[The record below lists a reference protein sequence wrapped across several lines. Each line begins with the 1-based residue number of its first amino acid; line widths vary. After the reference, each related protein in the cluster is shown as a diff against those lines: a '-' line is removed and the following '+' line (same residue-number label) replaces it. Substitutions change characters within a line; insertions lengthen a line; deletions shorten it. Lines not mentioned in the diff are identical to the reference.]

1 MKYKVKTR
9 LTTMVLLA
17 LMAFGTVSASEA
29 VSEKDNFYQAVNG
42 QTLATKKIRPTE
54 ASWSWF
60 SERSL
65 ENKQALGKE
74 LEAVA
79 AKEGTYAKGTPEQ
92 KIADLYACA
101 IDNKQRNTT
110 ARAHLQELTG
120 PIEKARTLPELTAA
134 LQAVSAKTGTDI
146 FVGYTVDRL
155 PTGLRYVPRI
165 LTVTPSFTRDE
176 LEKEPQ
182 PGAWKAYRE
191 YVAHIL
197 QEAGETPDEATA
209 HSQAIFDMEKGLGS
223 HLLTSEQRND
233 VTVQNRLMS
242 RGKLEKLMPNMGG
255 RTVLTNL
262 GLNKEK
268 QFFLSNLD
276 YL

>member
-79 AKEGTYAKGTPEQ
+79 ARKAPMPRGRRNRKSPTSMPVLSTISSATPRPVP
-92 KIADLYACA
+92 IY
-101 IDNKQRNTT
+101 RN
-110 ARAHLQELTG
+110 
-120 PIEKARTLPELTAA
+120 
-134 LQAVSAKTGTDI
+134 
-146 FVGYTVDRL
+146 
-155 PTGLRYVPRI
+155 
-165 LTVTPSFTRDE
+165 
-176 LEKEPQ
+176 
-182 PGAWKAYRE
+182 
-191 YVAHIL
+191 
-197 QEAGETPDEATA
+197 
-209 HSQAIFDMEKGLGS
+209 
-223 HLLTSEQRND
+223 
-233 VTVQNRLMS
+233 
-242 RGKLEKLMPNMGG
+242 
-255 RTVLTNL
+255 
-262 GLNKEK
+262 
-268 QFFLSNLD
+268 
-276 YL
+276 

>member
-42 QTLATKKIRPTE
+42 HTLATKKIRPTE

-176 LEKEPQ
+176 LEKEPGQ
-182 PGAWKAYRE
+182 NVWRKPDVPSFTASRTTKFIPNSASSPKKS
-191 YVAHIL
+191 
-197 QEAGETPDEATA
+197 AGKSSTSPRLAPATTTR
-209 HSQAIFDMEKGLGS
+209 K
-223 HLLTSEQRND
+223 
-233 VTVQNRLMS
+233 RL
-242 RGKLEKLMPNMGG
+242 KC
-255 RTVLTNL
+255 TQT
-262 GLNKEK
+262 
-268 QFFLSNLD
+268 FLC
-276 YL
+276 

>member
-146 FVGYTVDRL
+146 FVGYTAVSYTHLTL
-155 PTGLRYVPRI
+155 PTN
-165 LTVTPSFTRDE
+165 
-176 LEKEPQ
+176 
-182 PGAWKAYRE
+182 RE
-191 YVAHIL
+191 V
-197 QEAGETPDEATA
+197 
-209 HSQAIFDMEKGLGS
+209 
-223 HLLTSEQRND
+223 
-233 VTVQNRLMS
+233 
-242 RGKLEKLMPNMGG
+242 
-255 RTVLTNL
+255 
-262 GLNKEK
+262 
-268 QFFLSNLD
+268 
-276 YL
+276 

>member
-1 MKYKVKTR
+1 M
-9 LTTMVLLA
+9 
-17 LMAFGTVSASEA
+17 
-29 VSEKDNFYQAVNG
+29 
-42 QTLATKKIRPTE
+42 
-54 ASWSWF
+54 
-60 SERSL
+60 

-74 LEAVA
+74 LEALA

-176 LEKEPQ
+176 LERNLSPV
-182 PGAWKAYRE
+182 PGRLIGSTSPISFRKPVKRRMRRRHTARPSSTWKR
-191 YVAHIL
+191 VW
-197 QEAGETPDEATA
+197 
-209 HSQAIFDMEKGLGS
+209 GLI
-223 HLLTSEQRND
+223 
-233 VTVQNRLMS
+233 
-242 RGKLEKLMPNMGG
+242 
-255 RTVLTNL
+255 
-262 GLNKEK
+262 
-268 QFFLSNLD
+268 
-276 YL
+276 Y